1 MQYLSFV
8 KLFVIIYGG
17 PVRTIFFILSLLTV
31 ASCGNPHLT
40 DSSGGVS
47 FSPAVTVDPFS
58 DPSVTNPDGGGYLS
72 VTTNEN
78 TINGQLTS
86 SNKNPDELLTKY
98 SIQKGEHFRFKG
110 GSFPGTGGSCSG
122 NLEAGKNCVVD
133 IEFFATEPGEYND
146 NLVIVSSM
154 KSKPELKKTR
164 LVPLK
169 GKRLSGEAQSPTI
182 QPSNGGTV
190 IDITTSKPNENI
202 QVTQTNPNPDEMI
215 MKYRFAKGEHFR
227 FNGGTFP
234 GTNGNC
240 TESQAG
246 LSGCEMDIE
255 FFSDVVGKF
264 TDELIVTFAPKS
276 NPTKEKTIRIPLI
289 GERLAPPAPPATD
302 VTATSVGGSSEVD
315 FGSAVIDSPMRKDTI
330 IVENKGSQD
339 STIKVELLGGAPFAM
354 THNCPASLPPKEKC
368 EIETTYASTSVGK
381 HKDTVR
387 VTAGTSNGP
396 LKVIN
401 VPLKGETLAKPLS
414 PGQIVFDGVQ
424 GESLNFGTLA
434 VGTESRKLVT
444 VKNIG
449 ETPVQLDNQIISG
462 EGFTMSGGTY
472 PGAKGTC
479 GKIILPGSC
488 TIELA
493 FLPSKKGPFNG
504 VLSLV
509 RNGST
514 PLNLALV
521 GNGKEEAT
529 GCFRV
534 EERLISARSGANSA
548 GIIFPYLTST
558 PGTTAKLSIL
568 YGTATNSRI
577 PDLNR
582 YTVKNG
588 QVYVSFD
595 VPALGNKEELMGA
608 ELVLDVTKVIQDGY
622 KDTES
627 LCMTTD
633 SIRTCS
639 GRGFT
644 LASWQKLR
652 NPKFWDQHPT
662 PVTTLYEEEFEK
674 TSASCGNY
682 TCFTMVRSLSI
693 RALFSME
700 RPEVQS
706 LMGGKVNFVFSDDTR
721 IRTMPQMKLSVK
733 KPVACH

>member
-1 MQYLSFV
+1 MKAISF
-8 KLFVIIYGG
+8 
-17 PVRTIFFILSLLTV
+17 LLTLMMLT
-31 ASCGNPHLT
+31 ACGNPHLT
-40 DSSGGVS
+40 DSSKGLS
-47 FSPAVTVDPFS
+47 FSPAVTGDPFS

-78 TINGQLTS
+78 TINGQLTVL
-86 SNKNPDELLTKY
+86 NKNPDELLTEY
-98 SIQKGEHFRFKG
+98 SIQKGEHFRFK
-110 GSFPGTGGSCSG
+110 SGSCSG
-122 NLEAGKNCVVD
+122 NLEAGKNCVLD

-169 GKRLSGEAQSPTI
+169 GKRLSGDSQPPTI

-190 IDITTSKPNENI
+190 IEISITGSNGNI

-215 MKYRFAKGEHFR
+215 ITYRFAKGEHFR

-240 TESQAG
+240 TESQQG
-246 LSGCEMDIE
+246 QSGCEIDIE
-255 FFSDVVGKF
+255 FFSDVPGRF
-264 TDELIVTFAPKS
+264 QDELIVTFAPKS
-276 NPTKEKTIRIPLI
+276 NPAKEKTIRIPLI

-302 VTATSVGGSSEVD
+302 VTATSIGGSSEID
-315 FGSAVIDSPMRKDTI
+315 FGSAVIDSPVRKDKI
-330 IVENKGSQD
+330 IVENKGATD
-339 STIKVELLGGAPFAM
+339 STIKVELVGGAPFAII
-354 THNCPASLPPKEKC
+354 HNCPASLAPGAKC
-368 EIETTYASTSVGK
+368 EIETSYASTSVGK
-381 HKDTVR
+381 HKDTVKIS
-387 VTAGTSNGP
+387 AGTSTGP
-396 LKVIN
+396 LKVIK
-401 VPLKGETLAKPLS
+401 VPLKGETLEKPLS
-414 PGQIVFDGVQ
+414 PGQIVFEGVQ
-424 GESLNFGTLA
+424 GESLNFGTIA
-434 VGTESRKLVT
+434 VGAESRKLVT

-449 ETPVQLDNQIISG
+449 EAPVQLDNEIISG

-488 TIELA
+488 TIELS
-493 FLPSKKGPFNG
+493 FLPAKKGHFNG

-521 GNGKEEAT
+521 GDGKEEAT

-534 EERLISARSGANSA
+534 EERLISARPGANSA
-548 GIIFPYLTST
+548 GIAFPYLTAT
-558 PGTTAKLSIL
+558 AGTTAKLSIL

-627 LCMTTD
+627 LCLTTNK
-633 SIRTCS
+633 IRTCS

-700 RPEVQS
+700 KPEVQS
-706 LMGGKVNFVFSDDTR
+706 LMGGAVNFVFSDDTR
-721 IRTMPQMKLSVK
+721 LRNMPQMKLSVK